1 MKLIKTAKLRIL
13 SRTKSLEPTL
23 KIYRSALAFYI
34 DVAQK
39 EWENIKTFSNNRKM
53 LVLEN
58 LTHETK
64 QHPMAKYAFDKS
76 FYKFPIYLRRACIM
90 EAMGAVR
97 AYASS
102 LENWKKEKAETLV
115 KGKKFHKKVPSLQL
129 KHNAFPVFYK
139 YNMFLK
145 DENGKVKIK
154 IFLNKDW
161 VWTEVLLKDKELLV
175 SKKPRFSEYA
185 ELSPKLVKKDKKF
198 YLYFPYEK
206 EVELSKKK
214 EIVIGVDLGLTNT
227 AVASALTSAG
237 TVLGR
242 LFINQ
247 PKEKDRFKHVFNTLA
262 KAQSI
267 SGCIKA
273 PNYWR
278 KLKALQKEITQSTA
292 NQLVAFAQKYGATV
306 IVFEHLGKLKPPKGF
321 YGAKKLRFKLQFW
334 AKQTVFQ
341 KTLEKAHTNGLRVA
355 RVLAA
360 GTSKYAFDGSGEV
373 VRKAKK
379 NLAIFKTGKIYA
391 SDLSASYNIG
401 ARYFLKELKKTTL
414 ETIWLQAQAK
424 VPELV
429 IRTRQTLASLIKL
442 QAVLNL
448 TVNNT
453 AVACI

>member
-1 MKLIKTAKLRIL
+1 MKLIKTAKLKIL

-23 KIYRSALAFYI
+23 EIYRKALAFYI
-34 DVAQK
+34 DVVQK
-39 EWENIKTFSNNRKM
+39 EWGNIETFNNNKKM
-53 LVLEN
+53 AVLEK
-58 LTHETK
+58 LTHKTK
-64 QHPMAKYAFDKS
+64 QHPKAKYAFDKN
-76 FYKFPIYLRRACIM
+76 FYKFPCYIRRACTM
-90 EAMGAVR
+90 EAIGYIS
-97 AYASS
+97 AYYSS
-102 LENWKKEKAETLV
+102 LENWKKEKVETLA
-115 KGKKFHKKVPSLQL
+115 KGKKFHKKIPSLQL

-139 YNMFLK
+139 NNMFK
-145 DENGKVKIK
+145 REENKVKIK
-154 IFLNKDW
+154 IFSKNDW
-161 VWTEVLLKDKELLV
+161 IWTEVLLKDKELLA
-175 SKKPRFSEYA
+175 SKKPRFSGYT
-185 ELSPKLVKKDKKF
+185 ELNPSLVKKGKKF
-198 YLYFPYEK
+198 YLYFPYKK
-206 EVELSKKK
+206 EVKLAKKK

-227 AVASALTSAG
+227 AVASVLTSAG

-247 PKEKDRFKHVFNTLA
+247 PKEKDRFHHVFNELSKA
-262 KAQSI
+262 KSI
-267 SGCIKA
+267 SGYIKA

-278 KLKALQKEITQSTA
+278 KLNALQKEITQSTA

-373 VRKAKK
+373 VRNAKR
-379 NLAIFKTGKIYA
+379 NLASFKTGKIYS

-401 ARYFLKELKKTTL
+401 ARYFIKVLQKTTL
-414 ETIWLQAQAK
+414 AIVWLQAQAK
-424 VPELV
+424 VPELA